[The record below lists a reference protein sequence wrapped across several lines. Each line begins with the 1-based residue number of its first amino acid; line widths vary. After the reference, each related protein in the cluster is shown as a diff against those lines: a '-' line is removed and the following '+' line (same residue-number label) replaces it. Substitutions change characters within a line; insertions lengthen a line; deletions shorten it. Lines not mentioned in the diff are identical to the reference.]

1 MKSKSKDEIKMPW
14 GLWQSLILTV
24 AAFFISMLVAAIVY
38 IFIDRFNLNNTEVNF
53 IVYAFSALVMLLTAI
68 IFLKFKKVSLKYFFR
83 FPDKKVFLQ
92 LPIYYLIYLFIT
104 ILIQSMASLIPGYNP
119 DQEQILGFE
128 SVEGIGILLVFI
140 SLVILPPLGE
150 EVLFRGIL
158 YPGFRNKLSK
168 VWAALITSALFGLA
182 HMQWNVGVDTFVL
195 SLVIV
200 YALEKH
206 KSLWVAIGLHGI
218 KNFIAFMALFVFN
231 I

>member
-1 MKSKSKDEIKMPW
+1 MPW

-24 AAFFISMLVAAIVY
+24 SAFFVSMLVAAIVY
-38 IFIDRFNLNNTEVNF
+38 ISIDGFNLNDTEVNF
-53 IVYAFSALVMLLTAI
+53 IVYAFSAFVMLLAAI

-83 FPDKKVFLQ
+83 LPNKKVFFQ
-92 LPIYYLIYLFIT
+92 LPVYYLIYLLII
-104 ILIQSMASLIPGYNP
+104 ILLQEIMDFIPGYNP
-119 DQEQILGFE
+119 NQEQVLGFE

-158 YPGFRNKLSK
+158 YPGFRNKLNK

-195 SLVIV
+195 SLVII

-218 KNFIAFMALFVFN
+218 KNFVAFAALFVFN
-231 I
+231 K

>member
-1 MKSKSKDEIKMPW
+1 VKSNSKNEIKMPW

-24 AAFFISMLVAAIVY
+24 SAFFVSMLVAAIVY
-38 IFIDRFNLNNTEVNF
+38 ISIDGFNLNDTEVNF
-53 IVYAFSALVMLLTAI
+53 IVYAFSAFVMLLAAI

-83 FPDKKVFLQ
+83 LPNKKVFFQ
-92 LPIYYLIYLFIT
+92 LPVYYLIYLLII
-104 ILIQSMASLIPGYNP
+104 ILLQEIMDFIPGYNP
-119 DQEQILGFE
+119 NQEQVLGFE

-158 YPGFRNKLSK
+158 YPGFRNKLNK

-195 SLVIV
+195 SLVII

-218 KNFIAFMALFVFN
+218 KNFVAFAALFVFN
-231 I
+231 K